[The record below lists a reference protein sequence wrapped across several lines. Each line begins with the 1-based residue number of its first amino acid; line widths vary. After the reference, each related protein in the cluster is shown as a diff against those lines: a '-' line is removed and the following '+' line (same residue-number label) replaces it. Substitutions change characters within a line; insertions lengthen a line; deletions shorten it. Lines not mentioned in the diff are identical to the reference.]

1 MSLSKNITQIGVKV
15 AFIDNDGKKVGGIT
29 VDQANQISQN
39 NPDTKFYFQNGDG
52 LEEELSID
60 QVNQLTTTNLLP
72 TAPACSTGPQVCGPP
87 LVRFFGGG
95 GYGAS
100 ANSII
105 SPISSSIIGFDIVNS
120 GFGFLENVSA
130 ELIDPCGKG
139 SGSRLRVN
147 LQEDDEDTAGE
158 DAITGSGAANANT
171 NASAAATAASAAA
184 DAADAAA
191 TTASDAVTA
200 ANTANTNA
208 TAAAAASAASSA
220 AAAAASAAA
229 SAAAAAAAAA
239 ANAAARTAAANAAAA
254 ASAAS
259 ASSSEA
265 TAAAEAGNITT
276 ANTAA
281 AAAASAARTA
291 AAAARTAAN
300 AAAAAGAST
309 VSISDECSAPR
320 KNFENRV
327 RRNLNKSKKIKNITI
342 IAPGNGYIASPDG
355 SLGGNERVWKEPDEG
370 YAKSKCGGFYVIQ
383 PYKPISVKR
392 GDTYYPPNGS
402 PIIIEEDQ
410 IITLP
415 LVPVTPP
422 IPEIIG
428 PSYPVI
434 LVIDEVVVLDPG
446 FGYRPGD
453 EIIITSTD
461 TGDTGGAG
469 GGTGTVGGAGGDTGD
484 TGGAGGAGG
493 GNGDGKSNLGAELE
507 MIINDK
513 GQIEK
518 VNVIKPGAGFIDLP
532 RLRTNSPTGFNA
544 IFSTILKPI
553 RLEDFEGSPP
563 QNAQIISV
571 IDCVGKISPNPQFDI
586 IPR

>member
-1 MSLSKNITQIGVKV
+1 MSLSKNITQTGVKV

-60 QVNQLTTTNLLP
+60 QVNQLTTINLLP
-72 TAPACSTGPQVCGPP
+72 TAPQCPTAPQTCGPP
-87 LVRFFGGG
+87 LVKFFGGG

-105 SPISSSIIGFDIVNS
+105 SPISSSIIGFDIVNP

-139 SGSRLRVN
+139 SGSILRVN
-147 LQEDDEDTAGE
+147 LEEDDEDTAGE
-158 DAITGSGAANANT
+158 DAITGTGAT
-171 NASAAATAASAAA
+171 NADTNAAAAADAASAAA
-184 DAADAAA
+184 NVINTDTTNAAA
-191 TTASDAVTA
+191 
-200 ANTANTNA
+200 
-208 TAAAAASAASSA
+208 
-220 AAAAASAAA
+220 
-229 SAAAAAAAAA
+229 
-239 ANAAARTAAANAAAA
+239 AAARTAA
-254 ASAAS
+254 
-259 ASSSEA
+259 
-265 TAAAEAGNITT
+265 TAAA
-276 ANTAA
+276 
-281 AAAASAARTA
+281 TA
-291 AAAARTAAN
+291 AAAARTAADATDAAGAASAARTAST
-300 AAAAAGAST
+300 AAAAAAVAATAAGATVNTSASI

-320 KNFENRV
+320 KNFENKV
-327 RRNLNKSKKIKNITI
+327 RRNLNRSKKIKNITI

-370 YAKSKCGGFYVIQ
+370 YVKSKCGGFYVVQ
-383 PYKPISVKR
+383 PYRPIPVKQ
-392 GDTYYPPNGS
+392 GDTYYPPDGS

-461 TGDTGGAG
+461 TGGGTGIAG
-469 GGTGTVGGAGGDTGD
+469 GGTG
-484 TGGAGGAGG
+484 
-493 GNGDGKSNLGAELE
+493 NGKSNLGAELE
-507 MIINDK
+507 MIINDR
-513 GQIEK
+513 GQIER

>member
-1 MSLSKNITQIGVKV
+1 
-15 AFIDNDGKKVGGIT
+15 
-29 VDQANQISQN
+29 
-39 NPDTKFYFQNGDG
+39 
-52 LEEELSID
+52 
-60 QVNQLTTTNLLP
+60 
-72 TAPACSTGPQVCGPP
+72 
-87 LVRFFGGG
+87 
-95 GYGAS
+95 
-100 ANSII
+100 
-105 SPISSSIIGFDIVNS
+105 
-120 GFGFLENVSA
+120 
-130 ELIDPCGKG
+130 
-139 SGSRLRVN
+139 
-147 LQEDDEDTAGE
+147 
-158 DAITGSGAANANT
+158 
-171 NASAAATAASAAA
+171 
-184 DAADAAA
+184 
-191 TTASDAVTA
+191 
-200 ANTANTNA
+200 
-208 TAAAAASAASSA
+208 
-220 AAAAASAAA
+220 
-229 SAAAAAAAAA
+229 
-239 ANAAARTAAANAAAA
+239 
-254 ASAAS
+254 
-259 ASSSEA
+259 
-265 TAAAEAGNITT
+265 
-276 ANTAA
+276 
-281 AAAASAARTA
+281 
-291 AAAARTAAN
+291 
-300 AAAAAGAST
+300 
-309 VSISDECSAPR
+309 
-320 KNFENRV
+320 
-327 RRNLNKSKKIKNITI
+327 
-342 IAPGNGYIASPDG
+342 
-355 SLGGNERVWKEPDEG
+355 LGGNERVWKEPDEG

-402 PIIIEEDQ
+402 PLIIEEDQ

-469 GGTGTVGGAGGDTGD
+469 GA
-484 TGGAGGAGG
+484 GAGG

>member
-220 AAAAASAAA
+220 AAAASAAA
-229 SAAAAAAAAA
+229 ASAAAAAAA

-291 AAAARTAAN
+291 AAAARTAAD

-402 PIIIEEDQ
+402 PLIIEEDQ

-469 GGTGTVGGAGGDTGD
+469 GA
-484 TGGAGGAGG
+484 GAGG